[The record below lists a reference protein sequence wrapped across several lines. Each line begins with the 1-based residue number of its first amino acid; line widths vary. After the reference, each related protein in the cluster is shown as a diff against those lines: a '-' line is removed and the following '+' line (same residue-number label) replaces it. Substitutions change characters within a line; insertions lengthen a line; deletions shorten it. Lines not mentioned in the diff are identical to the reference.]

1 MKEEL
6 LKIIEGLNGD
16 DIQLLY
22 VVALELN
29 KKDGATR

>member
-6 LKIIEGLNGD
+6 LKIIDGLNGD
-16 DIQLLY
+16 DIRLLY